1 LTVAIQLKEYT
12 LTDRGTYLSL
22 PKDVASQATIYKAS
36 TDSEDDV
43 LLNPAHLLVG
53 KKAQNTTIA
62 YKFVEWATGF
72 NGQKII
78 TSFKKNGEQLYSG
91 AP

>member
-1 LTVAIQLKEYT
+1 MAIQLKEYT

-53 KKAQNTTIA
+53 KKAQNATIA
-62 YKFVEWATGF
+62 YQFVDWATGVD
-72 NGQKII
+72 GQKVI